1 MTVHVLH
8 AGDGYTYLTR
18 QVSSGDHSRER
29 SQTLSDYYLQHG
41 NPPGEW
47 VGAGLAGL
55 EVSGTVA
62 EAQMQNLFGMGKHP
76 DAERI
81 EAEAIATGSTA
92 EEADRTSQLGRKFAT
107 YEDPDDHGYGEILS
121 SLHAEFKAAHDR
133 DPRPGVERDE
143 LRWAAARTAAK
154 GGHDG
159 QVTDAQVAQLLTQ
172 VGREKRQAVA
182 GYDLVFTPAKSV
194 STLWALGNAQER
206 DQVSQAHREAW
217 QEALE
222 WVQTEAGLTRMG
234 AGGARQVNTHGLIAA
249 AFDHLDSRAGD
260 PNLHTHVAVSNRV
273 QAKSEDASLDRRW
286 LSLDGRVLHALAV
299 AASERYNANVERE
312 LKARLGVQFA
322 PEERTDGR
330 MPVREISGIDKQVR
344 EEFSSRR
351 AHIEAAYADLVQA
364 YRSAHG
370 RDPDRPTQHQ
380 LAQQATLNTRSAKR
394 DQQPLATRVWEWRE
408 RAARVLGD
416 ESAVDRMVAG
426 ALGRARPQDL
436 AEQPSAEQVVE
447 RVLDAVMQRRA
458 SWNQWHVRAEVQR
471 VMRELDVPVGQASA
485 MEEAITGA
493 ALEASIRLTPEETNP
508 TPEGVLSR
516 ADGASVYSVHGNV
529 RYSHSRV
536 VEAEQHLVE
545 AATEEAGPQ
554 VDGETVEAALERIS
568 KAAKNPLTA
577 EQRALA
583 RRFATGG
590 RRIEVGIGPAGAGKT
605 TAMRALVQT
614 AEDTGVR
621 VVALAPSAAA
631 AAVLSEELGIAA
643 ETIAKFLHQRSEDAA
658 AEEGPFALDENT
670 LVLVDEAAMAGTL
683 DLDKV
688 VTAAAEAGAGVR
700 LLGDPAQLNAVAA
713 GGAVRLIEDVVGATN
728 LRQIHRFTTTG
739 EAEAS
744 LRLRTGD
751 VTALD
756 FYIEHD
762 RVRGGSLDALHE
774 EVFAA
779 WAADTDQRR
788 TALMLASSGEQVRAL
803 NAEAQLHRMER
814 GKVHGSEAVA
824 LRDGHRA
831 RRGDVVLTRNNDR
844 RLRAGKTD
852 YVKNGDLWTV
862 KKITEDGSVQ
872 VRHTRTR
879 VRVTLPPD
887 YLAEHTE
894 LGYAATV
901 HRAQGLTVDTC
912 HALLGRGTS
921 RNMLYTALTRGQQ
934 SNRAYVET
942 LDLVEPDPHE
952 QVDPARAARDALM
965 QMIRTEGDDGAA
977 GSVLLSEQEEAVS
990 LAHLVP
996 AYEDAIADL
1005 LEPGREERLR
1015 AVLTRA
1021 LPPETVEAVL
1031 GDPAWPQ
1038 LAARMAAHEAAGA
1051 DLVPTLERAAAAGKL
1066 TRAKSQAQVL
1076 HHRLGKPAPATAAE
1090 QHQLPDWIT
1099 PPPALLEE
1107 SARVEESVDAQPH
1120 EEAAGSQGK
1129 AIEINAAAWAWWKHQ
1144 ATTPDDWTGDYLT
1157 GRNLGDAEH
1166 GRAPASWTALISHLR
1181 QEGYAEQELI
1191 TSGVA
1196 SRTRDGR
1203 VIDRFRDRVLFPI
1216 HNSNGDVVAVTA
1228 RANPATADERT
1239 PKYLNHPNHPAYD
1252 KSKTLYGLD
1261 PAARQ
1266 AIAAGAPVVICE
1278 GAADVAAVRAVSAD
1292 VVPVAPCGA
1301 AITPEQL
1308 QVLRELHPDAVRHL
1322 IVALDSDAAGQAAT
1336 ARLWDMLEPDE
1347 ASQARAARLTE
1358 KDPAALVEDSQTAQ
1372 LAEALAMP
1380 RPLTHA
1386 AIDVALSRADTS
1398 TVGGRVAVMHTVL
1411 GATSRLDTKV
1421 AVAAAAYLAG
1431 HEDIDPVAVAEAVID
1446 HRDQSSLAPS
1456 TPQIDEEVRAWVLR
1470 QADLIEARIDQLVD
1484 RVEHGQAAWA
1494 VHIAAAPEDPEARR
1508 TWRKKVRAIAA
1519 YRDRYGITSSDQV
1532 LGGTAPDGIQ
1542 DHARETAH
1550 AALEAIAVTD
1560 PRHDQA
1566 LAKAA
1571 ARTQRLNDMQRRLD
1585 QLKTANT
1592 NTPNSRRRLH
1602 ELQEQLNESPVTKP
1616 REEPHSPDPGQNGP
1630 SM

>member
-29 SQTLSDYYLQHG
+29 GQTLSDYYLQHG

-47 VGAGLAGL
+47 IGAGLAGL
-55 EVSGTVA
+55 GVSGTVA

-92 EEADRTSQLGRKFAT
+92 EEADSASQLGRKFAT
-107 YEDPDDHGYGEILS
+107 YEDPDDHGYGALLS

-143 LRWAAARTAAK
+143 LRWTAARQAAEGVK
-154 GGHDG
+154 EGR
-159 QVTDAQVAQLLTQ
+159 VTDAQVAQLLTQ

-194 STLWALGNAQER
+194 STLWALGNAQQR

-222 WVQTEAGLTRMG
+222 WVQREAGLTRMG
-234 AGGARQVNTHGLIAA
+234 AGGVRQVNTHGLIAA

-273 QAKSEDASLDRRW
+273 QAKSEDASLDGRW

-330 MPVREISGIDKQVR
+330 MPVREICGIDKQVR

-370 RDPDRPTQHQ
+370 RDPDRPTQHR
-380 LAQQATLNTRSAKR
+380 LAQQATLNTRTAKG
-394 DQQPLATRVWEWRE
+394 DQSPLATRVWEWRE

-426 ALGRARPQDL
+426 SLGRATPQEM

-485 MEEAITGA
+485 MEEALTGA
-493 ALEASIRLTPEETNP
+493 ALEASIRLTPEEGNP
-508 TPEGVLSR
+508 APEGVLSR
-516 ADGASVYSVHGNV
+516 ADGASVYSVHGKV

-554 VDGETVEAALERIS
+554 VDAEIVEAALDRIS
-568 KAAKNPLTA
+568 KAAKHPLTA

-614 AEDTGVR
+614 AHIAGLR

-631 AAVLSEELGIAA
+631 AGVLSEELGIAT

-683 DLDKV
+683 DLNEV

-713 GGAVRLIEDVVGATN
+713 GGAVRLIEDVVGAAN
-728 LRQIHRFTTTG
+728 LRQVHRFTTTG
-739 EAEAS
+739 EADAS

-762 RVRGGSLDALHE
+762 RVRWGSLDALHE

-779 WAADTDQRR
+779 WVADTDQRR
-788 TALMLASSGEQVRAL
+788 SALMLASSGEQVRAL

-852 YVKNGDLWTV
+852 HVKNGDLWTV

-921 RNMLYTALTRGQQ
+921 RNMLYTALTRGQL

-942 LDLVEPDPHE
+942 LDLVEADPHE
-952 QVDPARAARDALM
+952 QVDSARAGRDALM

-977 GSVLLSEQEEAVS
+977 GSVLLSEAERAVS

-1005 LEPGREERLR
+1005 LEPGREDRLR

-1021 LPPETVEAVL
+1021 LTPETAEAVL
-1031 GDPAWPQ
+1031 DDPAWPQ
-1038 LAARMAAHEAAGA
+1038 LATRMAAHEAAGA
-1051 DLVPTLERAAAAGKL
+1051 DLVQMLERAAAAGKL
-1066 TRAKSQAQVL
+1066 TSAKSQAQVL
-1076 HHRLGKPAPATAAE
+1076 HHRLGKPAPAVAAE
-1090 QHQLPDWIT
+1090 QHHLPDWIS
-1099 PPPALLEE
+1099 PPPVQVDEPVRSEE
-1107 SARVEESVDAQPH
+1107 DAPKPD
-1120 EEAAGSQGK
+1120 EEACGRQQK
-1129 AIEINAAAWAWWKHQ
+1129 AIEINAAAWTWWKHQ
-1144 ATTPDDWTGDYLT
+1144 ATTPDDWTGEYLT
-1157 GRNLGDAEH
+1157 GRGLGEAEH
-1166 GRAPASWTALISHLR
+1166 GRAPASWTALLSHLR
-1181 QEGYAEQELI
+1181 KHGYSDEDLVTA
-1191 TSGVA
+1191 GVA

-1203 VIDRFRDRVLFPI
+1203 LIDRFRDRVLFPI
-1216 HNSNGDVVAVTA
+1216 HNSNGDVVAVTG
-1228 RANPATADERT
+1228 RANPATAEERT
-1239 PKYLNHPNHPAYD
+1239 PKYLNHPNNPAYN
-1252 KSKTLYGLD
+1252 KSETLYGLD
-1261 PAARQ
+1261 PAARE
-1266 AIAAGAPVVICE
+1266 AIAAGSPIVLCE
-1278 GAADVAAVRAVSAD
+1278 GAADVAAVRAVTAEA
-1292 VVPVAPCGA
+1292 VPVAPCGA
-1301 AITPEQL
+1301 AITREQL
-1308 QVLRELHPDAVRHL
+1308 QVLRDLHPDAVRHL

-1358 KDPAALVEDSQTAQ
+1358 KDPAELVEDGQTAQ
-1372 LAEALAMP
+1372 LAEALATP
-1380 RPLTHA
+1380 RPLTYA

-1398 TVGGRVAVMHTVL
+1398 TVEGRVAVTRTVL
-1411 GATSRLDTKV
+1411 GATSRLDTKA

-1431 HEDIDPVAVAEAVID
+1431 HEGIDPVAVAEAVID
-1446 HRDQSSLAPS
+1446 HRDQPSLAPT
-1456 TPQIDEEVRAWVLR
+1456 TPQIDEDVRAWALR

-1484 RVEHGQAAWA
+1484 RVEQGQEPWA
-1494 VHIAAAPEDPEARR
+1494 VHIIAAPEDPEARR
-1508 TWRKKVRAIAA
+1508 TWCKQVRAIAA
-1519 YRDRYGITSSDQV
+1519 YRDRYAISSTDQV
-1532 LGGTAPDGIQ
+1532 LPSTATDGIQ
-1542 DHARETAH
+1542 DRAREAAH
-1550 AALEAIAVTD
+1550 SALEAIAAAD
-1560 PRHDQA
+1560 PRHDHA
-1566 LAKAA
+1566 LPKAA
-1571 ARTQRLNDMQRRLD
+1571 ARAQRLTDMQRHLD
-1585 QLKTANT
+1585 QLKTVNT
-1592 NTPNSRRRLH
+1592 DTAASRRRLH
-1602 ELQEQLNESPVTKP
+1602 ELQEQLNQSRTN
-1616 REEPHSPDPGQNGP
+1616 EPPPPDPGQSGP
-1630 SM
+1630 SI